1 MIRST
6 KLSLKFANRGKR
18 DLLNNFIGK
27 YQLAVQEYIDLIWD
41 MEKVPSLL
49 PKTLTDKCSVLL
61 TARAKQAAAKQ
72 AAAIVKGTKS
82 KQSKRLFMINK
93 LIKENKLD
101 EAKRLQDFYNKV
113 KISKPNVSSLNLL
126 LDSRFVKFNEE
137 TESSFDS
144 WITLGSCGFGKIDL
158 PVKKTKHF
166 NRLNAKGK
174 LLGSV
179 YLSSD
184 YITLCF
190 EVEKPINN
198 NTKTVGIDIGC
209 NKVISC
215 SNGFQTVPNKHGYD
229 LNKIIDLLK
238 KKKPGSKQYRKVLR
252 HKKNFIN
259 ETINQLDLSDVK
271 VLQLEKIINL
281 KRGRKHLGKLNS
293 WTYRDIFSK
302 LEGKCEELNVS
313 INRVN
318 PAYTSKRCFLCGYV
332 HKDNRRGEEFKCVG
346 CGYTAH
352 ADLNA
357 AMNISLTLP
366 ELNFGEVSTDT
377 PFYWL
382 VGEQESIVPA
392 NKKYILKKSSR
403 LFVTI

>member
-6 KLSLKFANRGKR
+6 KLSLKFVNQGKR
-18 DLLNNFIGK
+18 DLINKFIDVYK
-27 YQLAVQEYIDLIWD
+27 IAVQEYIDLIWD

-49 PKTLTDKCSVLL
+49 PKNITDQCSVSM
-61 TARAKQAAAKQ
+61 TARARQAAAKQ
-72 AAAIVKGTKS
+72 AAAIVKGTKA
-82 KQSKRLFMINK
+82 KQNKRLFMINK
-93 LIKENKLD
+93 LIKENKLE
-101 EAKRLQDFYNKV
+101 EAKRLQVFYDQV
-113 KISKPNVSSLNLL
+113 KITKPNVSKLDLL
-126 LDSRFVKFNEE
+126 LDARFVKFNEE
-137 TESSFDS
+137 SKTSFDS

-166 NRLNAKGK
+166 NKLNSKGK

-179 YLSSD
+179 YLNKD

-190 EVEKPINN
+190 EIEKPINN
-198 NTKTVGIDIGC
+198 STKTVGIDIGC

-215 SNGFQTVPNKHGYD
+215 SNGFQTTCNKHGYD
-229 LNKIIDLLK
+229 LNKIIDLLR

-271 VLQLEKIINL
+271 VLQLEKILNL

-293 WTYRDIFSK
+293 WNYRDIFNK
-302 LEGKCEELNVS
+302 LESKCEELNVS
-313 INRVN
+313 ILQVN
-318 PAYTSKRCFLCGYV
+318 PAYTSKRCFCCGFV
-332 HKDNRRGEEFKCVG
+332 HRDNRHGEEFKCMG
-346 CGYTAH
+346 CGYAAH

-366 ELNFGEVSTDT
+366 VLSGKVSIDE

-382 VGEQESIVPA
+382 VNEQEPIVPA
-392 NKKYILKKSSR
+392 GKKTYVLKKVDFS
-403 LFVTI
+403 